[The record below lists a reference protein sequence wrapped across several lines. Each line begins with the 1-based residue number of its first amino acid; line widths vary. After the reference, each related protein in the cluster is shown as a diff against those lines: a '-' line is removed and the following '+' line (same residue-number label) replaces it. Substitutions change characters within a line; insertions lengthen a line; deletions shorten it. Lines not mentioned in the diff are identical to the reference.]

1 MENIQKQ
8 LELINQQIKELDSIY
23 KLSLVKFNISE
34 NEFWIWYALII
45 MNEKCTQQDILNNWF
60 ISKQTVNTIIKNLVK
75 NNYITLKTMPN
86 NHNKKI
92 ICLTKKGRDYGE
104 KIVLPMSSME
114 LKAFGK
120 LTLEDRKKL
129 IEIMSKYI
137 QILRDEAQN

>member
-8 LELINQQIKELDSIY
+8 LELINQQIKEIASIY

-45 MNEKCTQQDILNNWF
+45 MNEECTQQDIVNNWF

-137 QILRDEAQN
+137 QILKDEAQN

>member
-1 MENIQKQ
+1 
-8 LELINQQIKELDSIY
+8 
-23 KLSLVKFNISE
+23 
-34 NEFWIWYALII
+34 
-45 MNEKCTQQDILNNWF
+45 
-60 ISKQTVNTIIKNLVK
+60 
-75 NNYITLKTMPN
+75 MPN

-137 QILRDEAQN
+137 QILKDEAQN

>member
-8 LELINQQIKELDSIY
+8 LELINQQIKELASIY

-45 MNEKCTQQDILNNWF
+45 MNEKCTQQDIVNNWF

-137 QILRDEAQN
+137 QILKDEAQN

>member
-8 LELINQQIKELDSIY
+8 LELINQQIKELASIY

-45 MNEKCTQQDILNNWF
+45 MNEKCTQQDIVNNWF
-60 ISKQTVNTIIKNLVK
+60 ISKQTVNTIIKNLV
-75 NNYITLKTMPN
+75 KTMPN

-137 QILRDEAQN
+137 QILKDEAQN

>member
-8 LELINQQIKELDSIY
+8 LELINQQIKELANIY

-45 MNEKCTQQDILNNWF
+45 MNEECTQQDIVNNWF
-60 ISKQTVNTIIKNLVK
+60 ISKQTVNTIIKKLVK
-75 NNYITLKTMPN
+75 NNYITLKTMQN

-114 LKAFGK
+114 LKSFGK

-137 QILRDEAQN
+137 QILKDEAQN

>member
-8 LELINQQIKELDSIY
+8 LELINQQIKELASIY

-45 MNEKCTQQDILNNWF
+45 MNEECTQQDIVNNWF

-75 NNYITLKTMPN
+75 NNYITLKIMPN

-137 QILRDEAQN
+137 QILKDEAQN

>member
-8 LELINQQIKELDSIY
+8 LELINQQIKELASIY

-45 MNEKCTQQDILNNWF
+45 MNEECTQQDIVNNWF

-137 QILRDEAQN
+137 QILKDEAQN